1 MIKFI
6 KRLIGCKKPV
16 EKKVLEKVE
25 VKGKMRKKDMEVR
38 VKIGKFKE
46 EEGELVAPVS
56 VEVKRKKKTA
66 KKSKK

>member
-25 VKGKMRKKDMEVR
+25 VKGR
-38 VKIGKFKE
+38 
-46 EEGELVAPVS
+46 L
-56 VEVKRKKKTA
+56 KKKTA